1 MKSPLYAYI
10 GGNLIYA
17 HSHRQ
22 IRKTKPNDEYCTETD
37 NRNQVTL
44 CNAQQFD
51 MIQLD
56 SQVKTSSFSVKNYQT
71 TFTTNRLTDIRSSNN
86 TQLNL
91 ITKQIHPKQI

>member
-1 MKSPLYAYI
+1 
-10 GGNLIYA
+10 
-17 HSHRQ
+17 
-22 IRKTKPNDEYCTETD
+22 
-37 NRNQVTL
+37 VTL

-71 TFTTNRLTDIRSSNN
+71 TFTTNRLTDIRFEIPECDTIRSSNN